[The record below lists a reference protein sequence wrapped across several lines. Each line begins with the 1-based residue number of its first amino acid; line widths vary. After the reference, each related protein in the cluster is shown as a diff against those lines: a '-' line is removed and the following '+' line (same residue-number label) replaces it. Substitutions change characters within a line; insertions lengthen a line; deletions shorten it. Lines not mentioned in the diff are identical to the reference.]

1 MVSMILLAETVKQV
15 TKIGLLM
22 LHVRFFLK
30 SIFMF
35 IIFYKIFGTVTVV
48 APGFHLLNMFG
59 SGILKS
65 AGWVFVLVASPIAM
79 SLLIPGGCKNWH
91 VRMTVC
97 L

>member
-1 MVSMILLAETVKQV
+1 
-15 TKIGLLM
+15 
-22 LHVRFFLK
+22 
-30 SIFMF
+30 MF

-79 SLLIPGGCKNWH
+79 SLLIPGGW
-91 VRMTVC
+91 
-97 L
+97 